1 MKSLLLAFLCM
12 PLYMLAQQVA
22 SAHRVFPKVDK
33 TAEFEKALAS
43 HAQKYHSTGKVK
55 WRIFQ
60 IMSGPGYG
68 GFQITETPGSWE
80 DLEARGDISVE
91 HTADWNKNV
100 APLLSDRGTQGF
112 SVYEE
117 SLSTIA
123 LTDYSDWIQITR
135 WNYRPGYAAD
145 VRATIEKMKKAWTE
159 TKSTVAV
166 YSSSS
171 SGEPA
176 FALVTRYKQGLK
188 ERNTGFRPPFRDV
201 YEKLNGRDSWTDFNN
216 MLKTAI
222 ESSST
227 ELLKFRADLSP
238 R

>member
-1 MKSLLLAFLCM
+1 MKFLFLIALFL
-12 PLYMLAQQVA
+12 PFALVAQQVS

-33 TAEFEKALAS
+33 VAEFEKAIAA
-43 HAQKYHSTGKVK
+43 HAQKFHSTGKVR

-68 GFQITETPGSWE
+68 GYQITEGPVSWD
-80 DLEARGDISVE
+80 DLEARGDISTE

-100 APLLSDRGTQGF
+100 APFLNDRGTHTY
-112 SVYEE
+112 STYEE
-117 SLSTIA
+117 NLSTIA

-135 WNYRPGYAAD
+135 LNYKPGYAAD
-145 VRATIEKMKKAWTE
+145 VRATIEKMKKAWIE

-166 YSSSS
+166 YASSS

-201 YEKLNGRDSWTDFNN
+201 YEKLNGRDSWNDFNN

-227 ELLKFRADLSP
+227 ELLKFRADLSAK
-238 R
+238 